1 MSLEAGARLVGG
13 DDFEKLLLSRR
24 FPHRREQIGAA
35 IRRLALLVHGH
46 GLNAT
51 VAPAGC
57 PSLSGGIS
65 IQPSA
70 RAIADSGR

>member
-1 MSLEAGARLVGG
+1 MPLEAGARLLGG
-13 DDFEKLLLSRR
+13 DDLEELLLPRR
-24 FPHRREQIGAA
+24 LPHGREQIGAA
-35 IRRLALLVHGH
+35 ISRLALVVHGH

-57 PSLSGGIS
+57 PSLSGGIR